1 MNTKDS
7 ISAQKGRNLIE
18 KLRRLPA
25 DRIAEVE
32 DFIDFLYAR
41 QEARRL
47 VNASS
52 RLSEAAFHEVWDNP
66 DDADYDRL

>member
-1 MNTKDS
+1 
-7 ISAQKGRNLIE
+7 
-18 KLRRLPA
+18 LPA

-41 QEARRL
+41 KEARRL

-52 RLSEAAFHEVWDNP
+52 RLSEAAFYEVWDNH